1 MSSITQNADQS
12 FQRNPDLE
20 IRMDKA
26 LAVIVRETPLADAG
40 CQSAKQLV
48 VNAHLEQEK
57 IWEELEEL
65 EMCSHEGNIEWR
77 L

>member
-1 MSSITQNADQS
+1 MTAIIQNPDQS
-12 FQRNPDLE
+12 FQRNPELAE
-20 IRMDKA
+20 RMN
-26 LAVIVRETPLADAG
+26 AVEQIIDRETPLADAG
-40 CQSAKQLV
+40 CQSATQLV

-65 EMCSHEGNIEWR
+65 EMCSHEENIEWR

>member
-1 MSSITQNADQS
+1 MNAVEQIID
-12 FQRNPDLE
+12 
-20 IRMDKA
+20 
-26 LAVIVRETPLADAG
+26 RETPLADAG

>member
-57 IWEELEEL
+57 IWDELEEL
-65 EMCSHEGNIEWR
+65 EIDLHGDQVPSWH
-77 L
+77 

>member
-1 MSSITQNADQS
+1 MTAIIQDPDQS
-12 FQRNPDLE
+12 FQHNPE
-20 IRMDKA
+20 
-26 LAVIVRETPLADAG
+26 LAER

>member
-1 MSSITQNADQS
+1 MSSIIQDTDQS

-26 LAVIVRETPLADAG
+26 LAIIIRETPLADAG
-40 CQSAKQLV
+40 SESSKQLV

-57 IWEELEEL
+57 IWDELEEM
-65 EMCSHEGNIEWR
+65 EIDFHGDQVPSWH
-77 L
+77 